1 MTQKISSSSNKRLAK
16 NTITLYIR
24 TVVVMLITLFTSRVI
39 LKSLGIEDYG
49 TYNVIGGFVA
59 MFSLLGG
66 TLVSATQ
73 RFINV
78 ELGKKEGG
86 DPNKIFCTAMGIHIG
101 LSLVMLLALET
112 VGIWFLNYKMN
123 IPVDRMFAANIV
135 FQCSIFAFLLN
146 IICLPYNAV
155 IIAFER
161 MKAFAYISLYDAII
175 KLTISYLLFLVASD
189 RLIVY
194 AVLLS
199 VLALSECFM
208 YSIYCKKH
216 FPDIS
221 DFHVVKEK
229 DAYIRQMSFASY
241 TFLGS
246 VAAILSNHGVNIVLN
261 IFGGVAINAARAI
274 SMQVLHA
281 ISKFVSDFTVA
292 LNPQIV
298 KTYAAGE
305 LDKSMELVYRGAK
318 FSFYLMFV
326 FSVPII
332 FLTPEILKLW
342 LGRFPDYTIIFVRLT
357 LIYGLVTVLS
367 KTLTTEILA
376 TGKIRSN
383 AFIIGGL
390 RLLTLPF
397 CYLVLWMGYDAY
409 MVYYVMI
416 VIDGISILTRL
427 FILKDVTGIK
437 IMGYVKI
444 VLFPVLLVS
453 ILTCVLCYL
462 IWKQIPCTLPYN
474 ILFFIT
480 SLIVCIIF
488 ITRIGITSFERH
500 MIMSGIKKFI
510 KRDKNENWNPH
521 ISS

>member
-24 TVVVMLITLFTSRVI
+24 TVVVLLITLFTSRII
-39 LKSLGIEDYG
+39 LQSLGIEDYG

-78 ELGKKEGG
+78 ELGKKEDGN
-86 DPNKIFCTAMGIHIG
+86 PNKIFCTAMGIHIG
-101 LSLVMLLALET
+101 LSLVMLLAFET

-123 IPVDRMFAANIV
+123 IPAGRMFAANIV
-135 FQCSIFAFLLN
+135 FQCSIFAFLLH
-146 IICLPYNAV
+146 IICMPYNAV

-161 MKAFAYISLYDAII
+161 MKAFAYISLFDAII
-175 KLTISYLLFLVASD
+175 KLIISYLLFLVASD

-194 AVLLS
+194 AVLLL
-199 VLALSECFM
+199 VLALSEFFM

-221 DFHVVKEK
+221 DFHAVKEK

-318 FSFYLMFV
+318 FSYYLMFV

-342 LGRFPDYTIIFVRLT
+342 LGRFPDHTIIFVRLT

-390 RLLTLPF
+390 RILILPF
-397 CYLVLWMGYDAY
+397 SYLVLWMGYDAY

-416 VIDGISILTRL
+416 VIDSISIFTRL
-427 FILKDVTGIK
+427 FILKDVTGVKMIGYIK
-437 IMGYVKI
+437 N
-444 VLFPVLLVS
+444 VLIPVMLASIISCAICYIIWEQLPSTLLYNVLY
-453 ILTCVLCYL
+453 IFTCLTVCVLV
-462 IWKQIPCTLPYN
+462 IA
-474 ILFFIT
+474 
-480 SLIVCIIF
+480 S
-488 ITRIGITSFERH
+488 IGISSNERQ
-500 MIMSGIKKFI
+500 MIASGVNKVVSKL
-510 KRDKNENWNPH
+510 K
-521 ISS
+521 

>member
-24 TVVVMLITLFTSRVI
+24 TVVVLLITLFTSRII
-39 LKSLGIEDYG
+39 LQSLGIEDYG

-78 ELGKKEGG
+78 ELGKKEDGN
-86 DPNKIFCTAMGIHIG
+86 PNKIFCTAMGIHIG
-101 LSLVMLLALET
+101 LSLVMLLAFET

-123 IPVDRMFAANIV
+123 IPAGRMFAANIV
-135 FQCSIFAFLLN
+135 FQCSIFAFLLH
-146 IICLPYNAV
+146 IICMPYNAV

-161 MKAFAYISLYDAII
+161 MKAFAYISLFDAII
-175 KLTISYLLFLVASD
+175 KLIISYLLFLVASD

-194 AVLLS
+194 AVLLL
-199 VLALSECFM
+199 VLALSEFFM

-221 DFHVVKEK
+221 DFHAVKEK

-318 FSFYLMFV
+318 FSYYLMFV

-342 LGRFPDYTIIFVRLT
+342 LGHFPDHTIIFVRLT

-390 RLLTLPF
+390 RILILPF
-397 CYLVLWMGYDAY
+397 SYLVLWMGYDAY

-416 VIDGISILTRL
+416 VIDSISIFTRL
-427 FILKDVTGIK
+427 FILKDVTGVKMIGYIK
-437 IMGYVKI
+437 N
-444 VLFPVLLVS
+444 VLIPVMLASIISCAICYIIWEQLPSTLLYNVLY
-453 ILTCVLCYL
+453 IFTCLTVCVLV
-462 IWKQIPCTLPYN
+462 IA
-474 ILFFIT
+474 
-480 SLIVCIIF
+480 S
-488 ITRIGITSFERH
+488 IGISSNERQ
-500 MIMSGIKKFI
+500 MIASGVNKVVSKL
-510 KRDKNENWNPH
+510 K
-521 ISS
+521 